1 MKKRIYIT
9 PGIIVTPMMTD
20 ELMVSIGASREAYGT
35 ANESEW
41 SSGSDDEG
49 PQQGTSSKSNKN
61 DLWSDPGTT
70 EPSNMPSLW

>member
-20 ELMVSIGASREAYGT
+20 ELMVSIGASRQAYGT

-41 SSGSDDEG
+41 SSRSDDEG
-49 PQQGTSSKSNKN
+49 PQQGAGSKSFKN
-61 DLWSDPGTT
+61 DLWSNPGSI
-70 EPSNMPSLW
+70 EPPKSLW

>member
-1 MKKRIYIT
+1 
-9 PGIIVTPMMTD
+9 MMTD

>member
-1 MKKRIYIT
+1 MKKRIYKT

-20 ELMVSIGASREAYGT
+20 ELMVSIGASRQAYGT

-49 PQQGTSSKSNKN
+49 PQQSVSTKSNKN
-61 DLWSDPGTT
+61 DLWSNPGSF
-70 EPSNMPSLW
+70 EPPKSLW